1 MKLFKPKFWDKQTT
15 LIGILLMPI
24 SIFLQILVLLK
35 SKITKRIKV
44 SIPIICVGN
53 IYIGGTGKTPL
64 TLEIVS
70 ILKELNKKVAI
81 VKKDYQNQ
89 QDEFKLIESKEVRL
103 FKNVSRITSINNAIS
118 NGFET
123 VVLDDGFQ
131 DFSVERSLD
140 IVCFNEKQLIGNGMT
155 LPSGPLREPFSSLKR
170 CQIIMINGETNL
182 EFEKK
187 IKGTS
192 NNISIYYSKYLPT
205 NIENFKNQNLLAFAG
220 VGNPENFFNLLLK
233 NNLNIIKKI
242 SFPDHYNYSLKELKD
257 LINYSKEKKLKLIT
271 TEKDYFR
278 IKHFKLPEI
287 VSLNVKLEILNR
299 NNFQKEI
306 IKYL

>member
-1 MKLFKPKFWDKQTT
+1 MKLFKPKFWNKQTT
-15 LIGILLMPI
+15 LIGILLIPI

-35 SKITKRIKV
+35 RKITKRIKV

-64 TLEIVS
+64 SLEIVS

-81 VKKDYQNQ
+81 VKKDYHNH
-89 QDEFKLIESKEVRL
+89 QDEFRLIESKEVRL
-103 FKNVSRITSINNAIS
+103 FKNVSRIKSINNAIS
-118 NGFET
+118 NGFNT

-131 DFSVERSLD
+131 DFSVKRNLD

-187 IKGTS
+187 IKNTS
-192 NNISIYYSKYLPT
+192 SNISIYYSKYLPT

-220 VGNPENFFNLLLK
+220 VGSPENFFNLLLK

-287 VSLNVKLEILNR
+287 SSFNVKLEILNKD
-299 NNFQKEI
+299 NFQKEI

>member
-187 IKGTS
+187 IKDTS